1 MFSNLRQQAGMMMSI
16 KKDVDQAMKSIPKA
30 DFLRL
35 ASADDDYTS
44 LGARVHS
51 ALPQRLREQTSIEG
65 ITMAL
70 RFNKKRVKKMVKSY
84 Q

>member
-1 MFSNLRQQAGMMMSI
+1 MFSNLKQHAGMMMSI
-16 KKDVDQAMKSIPKA
+16 KKDVDQAMKSIPRA
-30 DFLRL
+30 EFLQL
-35 ASADDDYTS
+35 AMADDDYQS
-44 LGARVHS
+44 LGVRVHA